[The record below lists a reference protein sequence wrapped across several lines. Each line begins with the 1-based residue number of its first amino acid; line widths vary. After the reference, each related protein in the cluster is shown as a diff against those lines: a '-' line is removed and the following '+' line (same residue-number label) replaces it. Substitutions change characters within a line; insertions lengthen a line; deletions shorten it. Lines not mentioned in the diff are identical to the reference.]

1 MPSYD
6 KNDIVEVKNRQQ
18 RKKKLIRF
26 GIFIV
31 IVGIITGLYLTYDM
45 WSGKIRGIGKQYS
58 TIINSG
64 KLADG
69 NFPIEITGEY
79 DYQLRQTQNKL
90 IILSDAHIFFYNADG
105 VLMKKQQHEYT
116 NAVLQA
122 DNGRALIYENGGDDF
137 CIEDEE
143 GVLFKNKFDNNIMFA
158 RISPEGYS
166 AVVTTSEN
174 YDCEIFI
181 YDKKGN
187 MIYQRKCMERVND
200 LSFINGSTGC
210 VISYIKAENGLLV
223 TSVQQIDFTESTEK
237 WTSAGV
243 NTAGLDVFGYSDGAF
258 VLGIDACGY
267 INGNGQISS
276 YYHYDGDLAGGASI
290 DGKSA
295 VIVNND
301 DLRKYVMILFKGNTS
316 EATIIDLGQP
326 AVDVIVYDGLAY
338 VMCKQEIRA
347 YDFSGKLRSTATV
360 SDSYSGFVRSDEY
373 IFLKGYNKIDRIDYD
388 S

>member
-1 MPSYD
+1 MSSYD

-26 GIFIV
+26 GIFV
-31 IVGIITGLYLTYDM
+31 AIVGIITGLYLTYDM

-64 KLADG
+64 TLADG

-276 YYHYDGDLAGGASI
+276 YYRYDGDLAGGASI